1 MPKLLANQRLSLVRF
16 WNPFLGTEENQ
27 NIPTIRLYD
36 GILPDPEDSYGKLLN
51 PNLQTLAE
59 IEKKRCF
66 ALLGQPGLGKSIAVA
81 QWSDDLR
88 ARGRPEDA
96 FIHFVGRELA
106 APEEIRFDTIQ
117 SAEWRRARSNNGQ
130 ITLILDGLDEAL
142 QRLPL
147 LLSTLQ
153 KCLRNEPP
161 DQTRVVLVSRVADWR
176 DSRAEQL
183 FALWPEADRGGAFEL
198 CPLRWRDVRLAATKS
213 NLNADKFQAAVL
225 ERRVAWMAG
234 RPKLLLMLLEEFG
247 RFRRLPDSRRELF
260 YRGAMRMCEEHDPE
274 RHEVLE
280 RSQRPVF
287 AADHLFPIIERIAA
301 TVLLSGKS
309 YVLYDQDA
317 DVKSSD
323 LSITDII
330 DGSEPLPHGIID
342 VDKPHVLA
350 ALDTSHFVACGPGR
364 LGFDHHQMAE
374 FMAAQYLRRCTAR
387 QLRNLLT
394 QRVDG
399 QDYLSPQFREI
410 SAWIA
415 LQHPEFR
422 SYVVRREPRTLL
434 EADSV
439 ALDDRTRAAGVA
451 GLLAQLEEGEATDTY
466 LGASFRRA
474 LAHPFLAKQLRPYI
488 TSASHNIVVR
498 RTAILIAGTV
508 RCTSLTGEL
517 WRLVAIPQQPSVLH
531 SALAALESMGSEK
544 DKRSFLNVLQGK
556 LGPEVDEELKGVA
569 LRFLVPKYLPVSA
582 VLKYLT
588 PRNENLIGAY
598 YGVLHHDLPEAV
610 RASDVVPILREYER
624 RRKFGRTGPIHPTAV
639 AAVKFA
645 LRHFNHIAL
654 RRACIRFLATEL
666 QNHGWEG
673 TWEALRPSGTTPS
686 TEVKW
691 RRALLEGFV
700 RRANGRY
707 ISFLRFNLWPARE
720 DFAWVLRQLRSAK
733 GAEQRV
739 WAHLAARLT
748 FDGVP
753 ADIVPQFH
761 RTYNAV
767 PAFRKKLPQPRRF
780 DLEETLR
787 RRARAVELWREV
799 WHRRSERRKAKEA
812 KGRLSIGEVL
822 EHFPNGELKW
832 WIIFVRVLTR
842 LQRDEPG
849 DHRRSI
855 DLTTSASWN
864 GLSATEKKSVK
875 KMAARF
881 LLSLRIPNREPSVS
895 YVADEA
901 AVWAMVFLFP
911 SIRRSSSLRL
921 AIRQEWISAILN
933 DFYNAEPELERLSC
947 LAYQLDFEA
956 CLDWCKREI
965 RRLTKQGA
973 SLHSLRRFQHCWDRR
988 LTELVSRYALRQRQK
1003 PRRLAYCFA
1012 LLREMAAADAANL
1025 WRTCWERSI
1034 RTAFDDSAR
1043 MLTFLGLFVFPD
1055 IGWNASMQR
1064 VRKCSRAGQI
1074 RLFAQNVHLLSYDF
1088 GDWFENLDDRQLGEL
1103 YELLADLFPPHKL
1116 RDYARGGSVRARDH
1130 FGDTQRACLNVLIQR
1145 GTASARSE
1153 LRRLSVTVAEENRL
1167 WMKWRLREAI
1177 DQRLRTKWIDDQ
1189 PSPAT
1194 IMRMVRS
1201 SDALRV
1207 RDTEELQEAI
1217 ICSLTRLQSL
1227 VHVGE
1232 FPKVPDFWLEP
1243 GSRPKSEREIAR
1255 VVAAWLQRDLCG
1267 DAGVVVDRETQVGFR
1282 GNVDIK
1288 VEVPATRIP
1297 ARPRLRVIIEVKR
1310 CTHRDVQT
1318 ACATQLA
1325 EGYLRRKGIPH
1336 GVYLVAWFDIPSSQ
1350 IRWTSLADAEKD
1362 VTTWTFQASNCA
1374 VLIRGFVL
1382 DCRWKDMES
1391 PSSLARRA
1399 VANMK
1404 ELNEDK

>member
-1012 LLREMAAADAANL
+1012 LLRE
-1025 WRTCWERSI
+1025 I
-1034 RTAFDDSAR
+1034 
-1043 MLTFLGLFVFPD
+1043 
-1055 IGWNASMQR
+1055 
-1064 VRKCSRAGQI
+1064 
-1074 RLFAQNVHLLSYDF
+1074 
-1088 GDWFENLDDRQLGEL
+1088 
-1103 YELLADLFPPHKL
+1103 
-1116 RDYARGGSVRARDH
+1116 
-1130 FGDTQRACLNVLIQR
+1130 QRACLNVLIQR